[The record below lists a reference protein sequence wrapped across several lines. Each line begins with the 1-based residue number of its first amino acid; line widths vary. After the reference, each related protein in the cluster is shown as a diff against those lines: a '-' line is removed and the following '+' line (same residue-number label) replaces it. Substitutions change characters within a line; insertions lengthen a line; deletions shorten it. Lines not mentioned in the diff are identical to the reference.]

1 LLVREVPRLRRTAVA
16 DAVEA
21 AELPLDLR
29 GRLPEPHASECAAG
43 YEDPVLRKCGCE
55 RDGCEREHMLGSMA
69 SFERIA
75 GLQLEVD
82 GYDLERRDVAVSS
95 EFTRVTTTV
104 VLHGRGE
111 RGEGEDVT
119 YTPGDHDGFP
129 TDLPLAG
136 SWTLAEYSARLDA
149 HDLFAREPEHVP
161 YRDYRR
167 WAFESAA
174 LDLALRQA
182 GRT

>member
-1 LLVREVPRLRRTAVA
+1 LELDGEALLLELLVREVPRLRRTAVA

-29 GRLPEPHASECAAG
+29 GRLPEPHASECADG

-82 GYDLERRDVAVSS
+82 GYDVERREVAVSP
-95 EFTRVTTTV
+95 EFSRVTTTV

-119 YTPGDHDGFP
+119 YTPADHDGFSA
-129 TDLPLAG
+129 DLPRPPTRLQGVLHGTTGGRRAG
-136 SWTLAEYSARLDA
+136 SAS
-149 HDLFAREPEHVP
+149 VP
-161 YRDYRR
+161 HRR
-167 WAFESAA
+167 RA
-174 LDLALRQA
+174 LP
-182 GRT
+182 